1 MQIWLLA
8 SNPHPSALQASVTQG
23 LCLTK
28 WTIKE
33 SINPLRERP
42 QLQNTLFSKQVQPEQ
57 SRCINNSVQGKLA

>member
-8 SNPHPSALQASVTQG
+8 SNPHPSALQAYVTQG

-42 QLQNTLFSKQVQPEQ
+42 
-57 SRCINNSVQGKLA
+57 